1 MCECKAQMHII
12 MCFNHVYRFKCR
24 AEIVRCIDEVSQPEI
39 LEAGLE
45 GGEVKESSLMEA
57 ARRNDRLVAHAML
70 LCANQQ
76 GVNLFT
82 KKRPDLINVCRPL
95 HRLLHVDLYIAIN

>member
-1 MCECKAQMHII
+1 MHII
-12 MCFNHVYRFKCR
+12 MCFNHVYRFKR
-24 AEIVRCIDEVSQPEI
+24 GAEIVRFIDEVSQPEI

-70 LCANQQ
+70 LCVNRQ

-82 KKRPDLINVCRPL
+82 KKRPDLINVHVTLSTCRSL
-95 HRLLHVDLYIAIN
+95 CNLYCNQLRINSK